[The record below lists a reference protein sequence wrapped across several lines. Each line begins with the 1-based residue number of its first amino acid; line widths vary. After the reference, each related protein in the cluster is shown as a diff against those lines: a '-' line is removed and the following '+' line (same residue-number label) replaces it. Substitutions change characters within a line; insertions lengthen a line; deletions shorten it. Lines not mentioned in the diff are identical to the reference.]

1 MKFPHAYKGVK
12 LIFIAEIMSIIAAVV
27 ALIAALIATL
37 VTSGR
42 SGLAASS
49 ATLLLVS
56 GIASIVVF
64 VVQLVGLFKG
74 AKESRD
80 FRIALW
86 IVLVGIA
93 ASITSAILQSIEST
107 KGLSPI
113 LFAVLATI
121 STLADF
127 LVVICVLFG
136 IADLAN
142 RLGDNEMDEKGH
154 KLAFYF
160 IIIYLV
166 VLIFCLLPGFGGYI
180 VNPGWRLVF
189 SIFTIAAA
197 ALEIFIY
204 VSFVIYLARATRM
217 LEQ

>member
-12 LIFIAEIMSIIAAVV
+12 LIFIAEIMSIIAAIV

-113 LFAVLATI
+113 LFAVLDTI

-154 KLAFYF
+154 RLAFYF